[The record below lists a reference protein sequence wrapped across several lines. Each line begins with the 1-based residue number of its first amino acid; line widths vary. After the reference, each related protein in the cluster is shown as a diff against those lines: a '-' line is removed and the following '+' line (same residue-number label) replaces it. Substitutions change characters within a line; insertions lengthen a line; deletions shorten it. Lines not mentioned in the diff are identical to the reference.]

1 MDKDYRP
8 PRRRPRTNGH
18 DPQRRRPTVRDTAW
32 NHAVGARDTGSETA
46 RQSGARVVRRHPP
59 HIYRRR
65 RAAAIGI
72 FVFMLL
78 LIIFLAGACGP
89 GPTQTLQGDQLGPEP
104 EESAQ
109 QYQTRA
115 ATSVDDA
122 RNDTYALVTFDGAVD
137 ADTAAQ
143 AVEGAQRVSS
153 VITQEAFLPVEIPE
167 PIEGETRA
175 DVFNRAIG
183 DEELN
188 SVIIYEDGDTL
199 EEISQRE
206 GVFAVEAAPDDA
218 AWGSFGIRPVMDL
231 ETTQ

>member
-8 PRRRPRTNGH
+8 PRRRPRTNA
-18 DPQRRRPTVRDTAW
+18 RETAW
-32 NHAVGARDTGSETA
+32 QQTVHNQSVGNRDRRSEAAQAVP
-46 RQSGARVVRRHPP
+46 ARVVRRHPP

-115 ATSVDDA
+115 ATSVVDA

-137 ADTAAQ
+137 AETAAQ

-175 DVFNRAIG
+175 DVFSRAVG

-188 SVIIYEDGDTL
+188 SVIVYENGDML
-199 EEISQRE
+199 EEISHRE

-231 ETTQ
+231 EITQ